1 VTLDDT
7 RFATVAGPVLVIAGN
22 APAIRVD
29 AGELLVADG
38 PREVVSGPV
47 PPVAE
52 RMTTLRLSRAAP
64 GIDRIVFIRPDGGYV
79 TIGALRWIY
88 DVGVSLIILDWE
100 GEPVLAAGRP
110 GRDQAALRRAQA
122 LLAGSRLGHEIMMQ
136 VTATKL
142 RGQAAVVRLLGTD
155 AGAIDRLAVEAGE
168 TTSPSRLLGFEAA
181 AASIYWQA
189 WQNVCAGL
197 AATRSRGDGRSS
209 DCAGLKEPASHN
221 TRLLRVER

>member
-1 VTLDDT
+1 MYK
-7 RFATVAGPVLVIAGN
+7 RQ
-22 APAIRVD
+22 
-29 AGELLVADG
+29 
-38 PREVVSGPV
+38 
-47 PPVAE
+47 
-52 RMTTLRLSRAAP
+52 TTLRLSRAAP

-88 DVGVSLIILDWE
+88 DVGVSLFILDWE